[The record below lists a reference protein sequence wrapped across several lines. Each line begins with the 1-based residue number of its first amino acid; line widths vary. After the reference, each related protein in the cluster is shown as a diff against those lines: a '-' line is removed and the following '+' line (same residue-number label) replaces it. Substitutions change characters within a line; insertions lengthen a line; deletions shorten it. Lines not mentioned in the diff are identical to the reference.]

1 MYKKYIQL
9 ICYLMI
15 IMFFT
20 SCNDSKKSL
29 IFNEIQTPISY
40 FDTTEEKDKIYIVD
54 ENAVNT
60 FKDSFQIEN
69 INNSLCYLVDNKLN
83 IDAYF
88 NDNLNA
94 DDIKNIELY
103 FTKILILKQYGS
115 YPIPYGDLYN
125 QRVDYDTCVLRI
137 FASNKLLIYNKYD
150 FDSNNYEYYENMSI
164 NIDSRNYNDDY
175 SLNVMNKISKEL
187 NINSN
192 MVTVKPFKGYT
203 IMFKI
208 ITDEKLGKDDIDLIK
223 EIIEAKLTERTDI
236 NSYVGIIVELSIDFE
251 KYEEFTYING
261 INKRWTEENWV
272 TIDFVKEAMTLE

>member
-1 MYKKYIQL
+1 MYKKYTQL
-9 ICYLMI
+9 IFGLMI
-15 IMFFT
+15 IIIFT

-29 IFNEIQTPISY
+29 MFNEIQTPSNY
-40 FDTTEEKDKIYIVD
+40 FDTTEENDKIYIVD
-54 ENAVNT
+54 ENAVNIFKT
-60 FKDSFQIEN
+60 FFQIEN
-69 INNSLCYLVDNKLN
+69 IDNSLCYLVDDKLN
-83 IDAYF
+83 INVYF

-94 DDIKNIELY
+94 NDIKNIELY
-103 FTKILILKQYGS
+103 FTKILVLKQYGS

-125 QRVDYDTCVLRI
+125 KRVEYDSCVLRI
-137 FASNKLLIYNKYD
+137 FAIDKLLIYDEYD
-150 FDSNNYEYYENMSI
+150 FNSNNFEYYENMSI

-187 NINSN
+187 NRNLNI
-192 MVTVKPFKGYT
+192 VTVKPFKGYA

-208 ITDEKLGKDDIDLIK
+208 ITNEKLGKDDIDLIK
-223 EIIEAKLTERTDI
+223 EIIETNLTDRADI
-236 NSYVGIIVELSIDFE
+236 NSYVGIIVELSIDSE